1 MHARSHARSD
11 WAQAKPG
18 SVGFG
23 WRHQDRLNQPYQREP
38 VGGGT
43 LLLAGG
49 FRRIFVWPLSIEG
62 REQLHPGPGK
72 TPCAQ
77 NLSPGISPVS
87 QEVRDRARRAL
98 HIQTAGG
105 EIIGLIGSRAPRS
118 RRRLKLRQERHVYSK
133 RSLRV

>member
-1 MHARSHARSD
+1 M
-11 WAQAKPG
+11 
-18 SVGFG
+18 G
-23 WRHQDRLNQPYQREP
+23 WGPPDRVNESYQRAP
-38 VGGGT
+38 VGGRT

-49 FRRIFVWPLSIEG
+49 FRRIFVWPFSIEG

-87 QEVRDRARRAL
+87 QEGRDRARRAL

-105 EIIGLIGSRAPRS
+105 EINRLKTPARPKARQAPAGAPRP
-118 RRRLKLRQERHVYSK
+118 
-133 RSLRV
+133 